1 MRIIKFRGK
10 RLDNGEWVVGD
21 LEYNPRKNLARIH
34 TYDNDGDYLNQHIV
48 DSDTVGQFSGLK
60 DHFGKEIYEG
70 DMLICPDVPAIS
82 LEVYYNPK
90 RGSFCLAEH
99 TLTAGVHHGTTQI
112 GEMIMLYPDMRI
124 IDNIH
129 DNPETKKGGQE

>member
-10 RLDNGEWVVGD
+10 RFDNGEWVVGD
-21 LEYNPRKNLARIH
+21 LEYNPRKQLARIH

-48 DSDTVGQFSGLK
+48 DSDTVGQFSGLT

-70 DMLICPDVPAIS
+70 DMLICPDVPTIS

-99 TLTAGVHHGTTQI
+99 THTEGVFPGTTPL
-112 GEMIMLYPDMRI
+112 GELLLYYPKMRI
-124 IDNIH
+124 VGNIY
-129 DNPETKKGGQE
+129 DKLNDQ